1 MNNHPIVSQ
10 EEWLDAR
17 RALLAKEK
25 AQMIAND
32 ELARQRREL
41 PWVQITKP
49 YIFDTPTGKASLTD
63 LFDGRS
69 QLFLYHFMFGPDW
82 EEGCTGCSFL
92 CDHVDGARQHFEHH
106 DLTFVAVSRG
116 PIDKLEAYRK
126 RMDWKFRWVSAE
138 HTDFNYDFHVSFP
151 PDRVKDG
158 KITYNFTTQDYSPDS
173 EELPGFSIFYKDAE
187 GQIFHTYS
195 SFSRGGE
202 ALLGAYQFIDQ
213 TPKGRMENVNGN
225 LMDWVKRHDR
235 YENDGRAADKECC
248 ACNSTAKAA

>member
-1 MNNHPIVSQ
+1 MTTHPIVSQ
-10 EEWLDAR
+10 EEWIEAR

-25 AQMIAND
+25 AHMDAND

-49 YIFDTPTGKASLTD
+49 YLFDIPTGQVSLAD

-106 DLTFVAVSRG
+106 DLSFVAVSRG
-116 PIDKLEAYRK
+116 PIAKLEEYRQ
-126 RMDWKFRWVSAE
+126 RMGWQFRWVSAE
-138 HTDFNYDFHVSFP
+138 HTDFNQDFHVSFP
-151 PDRVKDG
+151 PESVKDG
-158 KITYNFTTQDYSPDS
+158 KITYNFTTQDYSADS
-173 EELPGFSIFYKDAE
+173 EELPGFSVFYKDAE

-213 TPKGRMENVNGN
+213 TPLGRMEKVNGN

-235 YENDGRAADKECC
+235 YENDGRSEKECC
-248 ACNSTAKAA
+248 GCNSTAKAA

>member
-1 MNNHPIVSQ
+1 MTPNPIVSQ
-10 EEWLDAR
+10 EEWIEAR
-17 RALLAKEK
+17 RALLVQEK
-25 AQMIAND
+25 AHMEAGD
-32 ELARQRREL
+32 ELARQRRAL

-49 YIFDTPTGKASLTD
+49 YIFDTPTGQASLAD

-69 QLFLYHFMFGPDW
+69 QLFLYHFMFAPDW

-106 DLTFVAVSRG
+106 DLSFAAVSRG

-126 RMDWKFRWVSAE
+126 RMGWKFRWVSAG

-151 PDRVKDG
+151 PERVKDG
-158 KITYNFTTQDYSPDS
+158 RITYNFTEQDYSPDCQ
-173 EELPGFSIFYKDAE
+173 ELPGFSVFFKDEE
-187 GQIFHTYS
+187 GHIFHTCS

-235 YENDGRAADKECC
+235 YENDGRSTGSKCC
-248 ACNSTAKAA
+248 GCGASATA

>member
-10 EEWLDAR
+10 EEWLEAR
-17 RALLAKEK
+17 RALLTKEK
-25 AQMIAND
+25 AQMSAND

-49 YIFDTPTGKASLTD
+49 YLFYTPTGKASLAD

-82 EEGCTGCSFL
+82 EEGCPGCSFL

-106 DLTFVAVSRG
+106 DLSFVAVSRG

-138 HTDFNYDFHVSFP
+138 HTDFNYDFHISFP
-151 PDRVKDG
+151 PERVQDG

-173 EELPGFSIFYKDAE
+173 EELPGFSVFYKDAE

-213 TPKGRMENVNGN
+213 TPKGRMESVNGN
-225 LMDWVKRHDR
+225 LMDWVRRHDR

-248 ACNSTAKAA
+248 GCNSTAKAA